1 MGQGLCSLPAS
12 CIHPCV
18 GLWVLPEPPT
28 KNGQHRAEQGSC
40 CPKTSRSDSEGS
52 LGKSFLKQLLLNAG
66 GIIFLLL
73 PQSQAQRKG
82 GCKGRSEPELLRC
95 VILGGDAGLWQQCKS
110 LRMLQ
115 ARGAGCVL

>member
-1 MGQGLCSLPAS
+1 MGRGLCSLPAS

-52 LGKSFLKQLLLNAG
+52 LGKNLLKQLLLNAG
-66 GIIFLLL
+66 GIIFFFFWCCLGHKHKEKVAVKGD
-73 PQSQAQRKG
+73 QSLS
-82 GCKGRSEPELLRC
+82 CSI
-95 VILGGDAGLWQQCKS
+95 V
-110 LRMLQ
+110 
-115 ARGAGCVL
+115 